1 MRGSI
6 PAATAAHA
14 SLPHRAV
21 LVPLLGVL
29 ALCGACAPR
38 ARAEIAPAPPS
49 SQSAPAAPGGKAAPP
64 SAKKPSTSASETT
77 AAPSTQQRVV
87 RALDPDAGTDP
98 CGGYAFDGVTLGTTQ
113 ASLAPTLPLVP
124 LSHEEGMIEGFEGR
138 IFGFRAAR
146 PGRVD
151 DVQLGFTP
159 GDAPVVG
166 YIYARILVAETD
178 AWPRTLFDRLGSP
191 KNARI
196 GEWIWWDMRCGTTLR
211 LTQIET
217 LGGGSGLSYNLEV
230 RHTLKPAE

>member
-1 MRGSI
+1 
-6 PAATAAHA
+6 
-14 SLPHRAV
+14 
-21 LVPLLGVL
+21 
-29 ALCGACAPR
+29 
-38 ARAEIAPAPPS
+38 
-49 SQSAPAAPGGKAAPP
+49 
-64 SAKKPSTSASETT
+64 
-77 AAPSTQQRVV
+77 
-87 RALDPDAGTDP
+87 
-98 CGGYAFDGVTLGTTQ
+98 
-113 ASLAPTLPLVP
+113 
-124 LSHEEGMIEGFEGR
+124 GFEGR

-166 YIYARILVAETD
+166 YIYARILVAEND

-196 GEWIWWDMRCGTTLR
+196 GEWIWWDMSCGTTLR
-211 LTQIET
+211 LTQIEA